1 VHKKYYITTAID
13 YANGDPHLGHAFEK
27 IGADV
32 LARYHRLRGD
42 DVLFVTGMDEH
53 GQKVAQSAAKEGRT
67 PQQQVDEIARRFQEA
82 WAALGI
88 SYDRFVRTTS
98 ESHKVG
104 VRALIER
111 IFDRSP
117 DSFYTKT
124 YAGWYCVGCE
134 AFKTDE
140 EIVDGKCV
148 LHGTRTLEWVEER
161 NWFFRLSEYAD
172 RLRTLIASGEFLQP
186 RSRANEILSLIDQG
200 LDDVSAS
207 RARAGW
213 GIPFPRDTGDGEPQ
227 TTYVWFDALPNYIT
241 EVGFPDTQGEFAKWW
256 PADVHIIGKDI
267 TRFHSLIWP
276 AMLIAAE
283 LPLPRL
289 VWAHGFVLL
298 GGDRFSKSAGVTLDL
313 QDAVSRYGADPFRY
327 FLMREVPFDADG
339 NFSWERFEERY
350 NSDLANAWGNLASR
364 TIAMVEKYCG
374 AIVPAAELNDLDALD
389 AVDMAA
395 YDSAMRENLPNRALE
410 HVWASVARG
419 NEYVDRQ
426 APWKLAKDPAKRG
439 ELEAT
444 LAALV
449 RQLVRQA
456 IVLSPFMPGRCTE
469 LLSQLGAP
477 AEFLNVD
484 GKMDSHLRGNDVE
497 RLGADGKMT
506 FDATGWRVAKGASLF
521 PKRETH

>member
-1 VHKKYYITTAID
+1 VPNKNKYYITTAID

-53 GQKVAQSAAKEGRT
+53 GQKVAQSAAREVRT
-67 PQQQVDEIARRFQEA
+67 PQAQVDEIARRFQSA

-98 ESHKVG
+98 EGHRAG
-104 VRALIER
+104 VQALIDR
-111 IFDRSP
+111 IFERAP
-117 DSFYTKT
+117 DNFYVKT

-134 AFKTDE
+134 AFKTEE

-148 LHGTRTLEWVEER
+148 LHPTRTLEWVEER
-161 NWFFRLSEYAD
+161 NWFFRLSAYAD
-172 RLRTLIASGEFLQP
+172 RLRSLIASGHFLQP
-186 RSRANEILSLIDQG
+186 QTRANEILALIDQG
-200 LDDVSAS
+200 LEDVSAS
-207 RARAGW
+207 RAREGW

-241 EVGFPDTQGEFAKWW
+241 ILGFPDTTGEFAKWW
-256 PADVHIIGKDI
+256 PADVHVIGKDI

-283 LPLPRL
+283 LPLPKL

-313 QDAVSRYGADPFRY
+313 EDAVSRYGADPFRY
-327 FLMREVPFDADG
+327 FLMREVPFDSDG

-350 NSDLANAWGNLASR
+350 NADLANAWGNLASR
-364 TIAMVEKYCG
+364 TIAMVEKYRA
-374 AIVPAAELNDLDALD
+374 AIVPTSVANEIDAADAADLALYDA
-389 AVDMAA
+389 
-395 YDSAMRENLPNRALE
+395 AMQDNLPNRALE
-410 HVWASVARG
+410 HVWATVARG

-426 APWKLAKDPAKRG
+426 APWKLAKDPARSADLD
-439 ELEAT
+439 ET
-444 LAALV
+444 LGALI
-449 RQLVRQA
+449 RQLARQA
-456 IVLSPFMPGRCTE
+456 IALSPFMPGRCAE

-477 AEFLNVD
+477 PGYLSTP
-484 GKMDSHLRGNDVE
+484 GL
-497 RLGADGKMT
+497 LGENGSMSINPV
-506 FDATGWRVAKGASLF
+506 GWHVAKGNSLF
-521 PKRETH
+521 PKRETV

>member
-1 VHKKYYITTAID
+1 VPNKYYITTAID

-32 LARYHRLRGD
+32 LARYHRLRGE

-88 SYDRFVRTTS
+88 SYDRFVRTTGDA
-98 ESHKVG
+98 HKIG
-104 VRALIER
+104 VRALIQR
-111 IFDRSP
+111 IFERSP
-117 DSFYTKT
+117 DSFYVKT

-134 AFKTDE
+134 AFKTED

-148 LHGTRTLEWVEER
+148 LHPTRALEWVEER
-161 NWFFRLSEYAD
+161 NWFFRLSAYAD
-172 RLRTLIASGEFLQP
+172 RLRSLLASGQLLQP
-186 RSRANEILSLIDQG
+186 RTRANEILSLIDQG
-200 LDDVSAS
+200 LEDVSAS
-207 RARAGW
+207 RAREGW
-213 GIPFPRDTGDGEPQ
+213 GIPFPRDTGDGEAQ

-241 EVGFPDTQGEFAKWW
+241 AIGFPNTVGEFAKWW
-256 PADVHIIGKDI
+256 PADVHVIGKDI
-267 TRFHSLIWP
+267 TRFHALIWP

-283 LPLPRL
+283 LPLPQL

-327 FLMREVPFDADG
+327 FLMREVPFDSDG

-364 TIAMVEKYCG
+364 TIAMVEKYRG
-374 AIVPAAELNDLDALD
+374 AIVPAAAVNELDAAD
-389 AVDMAA
+389 QVDMAA
-395 YDSAMRENLPNRALE
+395 YAAAMQEHLPNRALDI
-410 HVWASVARG
+410 VWATVARG
-419 NEYVDRQ
+419 NEYVDRR
-426 APWKLAKDPAKRG
+426 APWKLAKDPAMHQA
-439 ELEAT
+439 LDAT
-444 LAALV
+444 LAALI

-456 IVLSPFMPGRCTE
+456 IALSPFMPGRCAE
-469 LLSQLGAP
+469 LLAQLGAP
-477 AEFLNVD
+477 GDFLVSP
-484 GKMDSHLRGNDVE
+484 GLLGDSGVMNFDV
-497 RLGADGKMT
+497 
-506 FDATGWRVAKGASLF
+506 TGWRVAKGASLF
-521 PKRETH
+521 PKRETSPTA